1 MGVGAAIPL
10 TLQWRER
17 SRPPAQPAPGR
28 VAAALVKDGTPAY
41 DSDDLSTVQQ
51 LLADHNRFAALEKL
65 REFAD
70 GLSAMEVQGL
80 LAKLGQP
87 PITGPNREALHILLD
102 RLLQLDPPGALAW
115 AKSLTNPHD
124 QRDALTHL
132 FGTWASLGTG
142 DALAAL
148 NQISNARLQIAL
160 RTTVLEN
167 MLESDPLAVLAEMQ
181 RQPRGLAVYAN
192 VFAAWASEDP
202 QAAAAAVMAM
212 PATRDGNHSIL
223 SVVQGWA
230 SVDAQS
236 ALAWAGTLPGGDMK
250 NQAMAAAFSALV
262 LQDPVAALDY
272 TNGLPNGAAKRQQV
286 QAALNVWGKD
296 DPQAALAWI
305 QQSSMGQSMQNAAIQ
320 NLLGPMSLVDLPGTL
335 NYLAQMPEGTQRD
348 QAIATVAKQG
358 GGDPAGVLQWVHSL
372 PYSDSNRVLMG
383 TIVNNWANGDPDAA
397 SAFVESVPTDDPSF
411 GKMLSALAMNRY
423 TADPASAIV
432 WAEAL
437 PADEGRGIAINE
449 IAVHLATRD
458 PAQAWAL
465 TTQQPETP
473 KMDDT
478 MVSVVTQ
485 WVKKNPDAATAAVQS
500 ANVSDTERQQLLNVV
515 TGVGGTPAR

>member
-10 TLQWRER
+10 ALHWREP
-17 SRPPAQPAPGR
+17 RPLPTQPAPAR

-41 DSDDLSTVQQ
+41 DSDDLSTLQQ

-65 REFAD
+65 REFAV
-70 GLSAMEVQGL
+70 GLNAAEVQGL
-80 LAKLGQP
+80 LAKLAQP

-102 RLLQLDPPGALAW
+102 RLLQLDPPTALAW

-124 QRDALTHL
+124 QKDALTHL
-132 FGTWASLGTG
+132 FGTWASMGTG

-167 MLESDPLAVLAEMQ
+167 MLENDPVAALAEMQ

-202 QAAAAAVMAM
+202 QAAAAAIMAL

-236 ALAWAGTLPGGDMK
+236 ALAWAATLPAGDTK
-250 NQAMAAAFSALV
+250 NQSVAAAFNALV
-262 LQDPVAALDY
+262 LQDPVAALNY
-272 TNGLPNGAAKRQQV
+272 TNGLPDGAAKRQQV

-305 QQSSMGQSMQNAAIQ
+305 QQSSMGQSMQNTAIQ

-335 NYLAQMPEGTQRD
+335 NYLSQMPAGTQRD
-348 QAIATVAKQG
+348 QAIAAVAKQG

-372 PYSDSNRVLMG
+372 PYSDSNRILMG
-383 TIVNNWANGDPDAA
+383 TIVNNWANGDPAA
-397 SAFVESVPTDDPSF
+397 ATAYVESVPTDDPTF
-411 GKMLSALAMNRY
+411 GRMIAALAMNQF
-423 TADPASAIV
+423 TADPASSVA
-432 WAEAL
+432 WAQAL
-437 PADEGRGIAINE
+437 PADHGRDSAIKA
-449 IAVHLATRD
+449 IAVHMAVNNPD
-458 PAQAWAL
+458 QAWAL
-465 TTQQPETP
+465 TMQQPESP
-473 KMDDT
+473 QMDSA

-485 WVKKNPDAATAAVQS
+485 WVKKNPDAAAAAVQS
-500 ANVSDTERQQLLNVV
+500 ANVSDTERQQLMNVV
-515 TGVGGTPAR
+515 TGAGRTQTN